1 MKDET
6 TRHTT
11 ITIKSI
17 YKDGVQIKSM
27 AKTTVE
33 CCNFIVGKAIVLNPE
48 HIIGKII
55 DIDVHFDYLPLQN
68 RSKSFIQKW
77 IDFINVFGFNVT
89 MHDSDERCVILRFT
103 SKETEANYYNLLIL
117 SMIRYLYSSHYRHL
131 PRRILNLR
139 KRKDLSHLDNWEIF
153 QLGHLFNFSFND
165 MSPIQLHNY
174 EEISYI
180 TPIEFLNRRMKVKLH
195 SNLNTFNIMRP
206 HPVSIKKLKSLVRQ
220 RKWLEVYNILSTKH
234 NNISDKTYVKC
245 IDNEGFIDS
254 SNLIINNYYWIIKE
268 SNKNVLIADSLYDIN
283 LYNKSRF
290 NFI

>member
-6 TRHTT
+6 TRHTI

-17 YKDGVQIKSM
+17 YKNGIQLKSM
-27 AKTTVE
+27 AKTDVE
-33 CCNFIVGKAIVLNPE
+33 CCNFIIGKAVLQNPE
-48 HIIGKII
+48 NIIGKII
-55 DIDVHFDYLPLQN
+55 DIDVCFDYLPLQN
-68 RSKSFIQKW
+68 RSKAFIQKW

-89 MHDSDERCVILRFT
+89 MYDSDKRWVTLRFT
-103 SKETEANYYNLLIL
+103 SKETESNYYNLLIL

-153 QLGHLFNFSFND
+153 QLGHLFNFSFDD
-165 MSPIQLHNY
+165 MSPIQLPTT

-180 TPIEFLNRRMKVKLH
+180 TPIEFLNRRMKVKLY
-195 SNLNTFNIMRP
+195 SNLNTFNVMEP
-206 HPVSIKKLKSLVRQ
+206 HPISIKKLERLVKQ

-234 NNISDKTYVKC
+234 NNVNDKTYVKC

-254 SNLIINNYYWIIKE
+254 GNLIINNYYSVIRE